1 MDLRFNTS
9 LAEGYKSGSQ
19 IARVLT
25 EDWLARN
32 MYCPICGE
40 VSIRRAAPNAP
51 VKDYV
56 CEQCKSQYELRSKKS
71 DSESFQATVADG
83 VYQTMI
89 GRITSLDK
97 QPKPKPSAAWR

>member
-40 VSIRRAAPNAP
+40 VSIRRAKPNAP

-56 CEQCKSQYELRSKKS
+56 CEHCKSQYELKSKRS
-71 DSESFQATVADG
+71 DSESFQATFAFSV
-83 VYQTMI
+83 
-89 GRITSLDK
+89 
-97 QPKPKPSAAWR
+97 WRFW